1 MKVLSSFI
9 VINIDGGDRISYTYN
24 ELNAE
29 GEIISSNNKKSFYV
43 IDDTLKS
50 HVEAIRE
57 YIKNNKFV

>member
-29 GEIISSNNKKSFYV
+29 GEIISSNNKKSFY
-43 IDDTLKS
+43 IMDDALKS

-57 YIKNNKFV
+57 YIKSNKFV

>member
-57 YIKNNKFV
+57 YIKTNKFV